1 MRVKFLTKPQDPPS
15 GVSAGQTMPQCELCS
30 CLGFG
35 YLPFLSNGV
44 VTLLKWDKND
54 ANVSLF
60 STCDTPVFKTLLSLS
75 LPQLPVAKAVLNP
88 LDIVSCRMYF
98 SNSNLPF

>member
-75 LPQLPVAKAVLNP
+75 LGTVWHFWTALAVGIAYLE
-88 LDIVSCRMYF
+88 SCR
-98 SNSNLPF
+98 LVL

>member
-44 VTLLKWDKND
+44 VTL
-54 ANVSLF
+54 
-60 STCDTPVFKTLLSLS
+60 
-75 LPQLPVAKAVLNP
+75 
-88 LDIVSCRMYF
+88 RR
-98 SNSNLPF
+98 